1 MDTEKAVPDTESY
14 QERISFYVQILSFF
28 TTNFI
33 GHCAVVQ
40 NCWFFTKSACKKK
53 KHYNM
58 YNDIDQSSRINLSL
72 RIYQVGGDRNMN
84 KYTVVFKYSSD
95 GEHWC
100 HTSRII
106 EAESDFSAM
115 EMIKSRYPYVE
126 IVGVRKT
133 G

>member
-1 MDTEKAVPDTESY
+1 MNRYS
-14 QERISFYVQILSFF
+14 ISF
-28 TTNFI
+28 
-33 GHCAVVQ
+33 
-40 NCWFFTKSACKKK
+40 
-53 KHYNM
+53 KH
-58 YNDIDQSSRINLSL
+58 
-72 RIYQVGGDRNMN
+72 
-84 KYTVVFKYSSD
+84 SD
-95 GEHWC
+95 DGKHWC

>member
-1 MDTEKAVPDTESY
+1 
-14 QERISFYVQILSFF
+14 
-28 TTNFI
+28 
-33 GHCAVVQ
+33 
-40 NCWFFTKSACKKK
+40 
-53 KHYNM
+53 
-58 YNDIDQSSRINLSL
+58 
-72 RIYQVGGDRNMN
+72 MN
-84 KYTVVFKYSSD
+84 KYTVVFKYSID

>member
-1 MDTEKAVPDTESY
+1 MFKSCHFL
-14 QERISFYVQILSFF
+14 QQILLV
-28 TTNFI
+28 I
-33 GHCAVVQ
+33 VQ
-40 NCWFFTKSACKKK
+40 LYKIVGFSQKVLAKKK
-53 KHYNM
+53 KQYNM

-84 KYTVVFKYSSD
+84 RYYINFKYSKD

-100 HTSRII
+100 GTSRTV

-115 EMIKSRYPYVE
+115 EIIKSRYPYVE
-126 IVGVRKT
+126 IISVRKI